1 MFLDHKSDTILC
13 LERGQRG
20 QALAHY
26 HHLSLAQCSCSG
38 LLCNCLL
45 FSCKTY
51 PCLQRYINFLVFFL
65 LIFLVKYLGNF
76 IFLNF
81 VNLKSS
87 VFFLLISSRFFV
99 IIMFCILMFK
109 VKSEYFTLI
118 RVNFPKL
125 CDNRLPT
132 PKTWPGFVRPGM
144 SGLFVRYKKNIL
156 NILLPYITLLFDI
169 LKKKSVCF
177 QKQLQR

>member
-26 HHLSLAQCSCSG
+26 HHLSLAQCSCSIY

-45 FSCKTY
+45 FSCKTC

-81 VNLKSS
+81 VNLQSS

-132 PKTWPGFVRPGM
+132 PKT
-144 SGLFVRYKKNIL
+144 
-156 NILLPYITLLFDI
+156 
-169 LKKKSVCF
+169 
-177 QKQLQR
+177 